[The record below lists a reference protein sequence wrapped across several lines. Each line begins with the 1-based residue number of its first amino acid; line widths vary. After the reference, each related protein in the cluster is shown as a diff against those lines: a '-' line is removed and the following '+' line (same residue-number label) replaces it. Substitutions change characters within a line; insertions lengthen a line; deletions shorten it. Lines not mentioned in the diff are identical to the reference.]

1 MNILLKPHTFTTYLI
16 CIYIWH
22 HVSMHLSIIYLY
34 KKKNSYKILKMPFSL
49 NIFPLFGWQ
58 KISPGL
64 RLSVSLVTKKHQNIK
79 EIWKVDISDDQLF
92 LIWQVKGW
100 QVWRYL
106 WSARQSLWHLTPT
119 GDTYYD
125 IVCEPRTSHL
135 EDEDENIALLF

>member
-1 MNILLKPHTFTTYLI
+1 MNSLLKPHTFTRYLYVYIWDNTYL
-16 CIYIWH
+16 CIYLLFIYIRKKL
-22 HVSMHLSIIYLY
+22 LS
-34 KKKNSYKILKMPFSL
+34 KILKMPFSL